1 MLQEVKCYRRKIAL
15 LPYLVVSPQTGQPI
29 RIHYPK
35 YFGFLIFPSD
45 EIFVPA
51 VRKQLINI
59 IPKQP
64 TVCEERNKKIIT
76 FPFFSWD

>member
-1 MLQEVKCYRRKIAL
+1 MAL
-15 LPYLVVSPQTGQPI
+15 LPYLVVSPQPGQPI
-29 RIHYPK
+29 GIHYPK
-35 YFGFLIFPSD
+35 DFGFLIFPSD

-64 TVCEERNKKIIT
+64 TVCEERSKKIIT
-76 FPFFSWD
+76 FPFFPLVINSGKVDVW

>member
-1 MLQEVKCYRRKIAL
+1 M
-15 LPYLVVSPQTGQPI
+15 LPYLVVSPQPGQPVG
-29 RIHYPK
+29 IHYPK

-64 TVCEERNKKIIT
+64 TVCEERRKKVLMI
-76 FPFFSWD
+76 FFGINSGNFRVDL

>member
-1 MLQEVKCYRRKIAL
+1 MAL
-15 LPYLVVSPQTGQPI
+15 LPYLVVSPQTGQPVG
-29 RIHYPK
+29 IHYPK

-64 TVCEERNKKIIT
+64 TVCEERSKKIIT
-76 FPFFSWD
+76 FPFFSSGLILETFWVNV